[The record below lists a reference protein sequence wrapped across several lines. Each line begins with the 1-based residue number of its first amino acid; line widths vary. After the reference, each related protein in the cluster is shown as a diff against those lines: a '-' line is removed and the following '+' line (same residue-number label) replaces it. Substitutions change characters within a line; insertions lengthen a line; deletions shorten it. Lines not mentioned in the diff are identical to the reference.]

1 MSPRKTYI
9 LKLYVAGNTP
19 NSMRALK
26 TLRNILEEEFRGVY
40 ALKVIDVLKNPQLA
54 EEDKILATPTLA
66 KILPPPVRR
75 IIGDLSDRE
84 RVLIGLDLLYD
95 ELSDETSTDNDDEII
110 TNDSY
115 YDSAGD
121 SGDDLVDD
129 SSGDLVDELAED
141 LADDSGHDSVDKL
154 AGDSA
159 VDSVNYVASNSV
171 DDMLNNAVNNF
182 ADSKGDDNVDNKVDN
197 KAGSKAGSKAGGK
210 PGNKADSKADNKT
223 GGKANNKAGNKLD
236 N

>member
-26 TLRNILEEEFRGVY
+26 TLRNILETEFKGVY

-54 EEDKILATPTLA
+54 EEDKILATPTLS

-95 ELSDETSTDNDDEII
+95 ELTDSGLGSSFRGSLSDEDMVSTD
-110 TNDSY
+110 S
-115 YDSAGD
+115 
-121 SGDDLVDD
+121 
-129 SSGDLVDELAED
+129 
-141 LADDSGHDSVDKL
+141 
-154 AGDSA
+154 
-159 VDSVNYVASNSV
+159 
-171 DDMLNNAVNNF
+171 
-182 ADSKGDDNVDNKVDN
+182 
-197 KAGSKAGSKAGGK
+197 
-210 PGNKADSKADNKT
+210 
-223 GGKANNKAGNKLD
+223 
-236 N
+236 

>member
-26 TLRNILEEEFRGVY
+26 TLRDILETEFQGVY

-95 ELSDETSTDNDDEII
+95 ELSE
-110 TNDSY
+110 
-115 YDSAGD
+115 
-121 SGDDLVDD
+121 
-129 SSGDLVDELAED
+129 ED
-141 LADDSGHDSVDKL
+141 LRAPL
-154 AGDSA
+154 ALDPAGA
-159 VDSVNYVASNSV
+159 EPPVGQATQ
-171 DDMLNNAVNNF
+171 
-182 ADSKGDDNVDNKVDN
+182 
-197 KAGSKAGSKAGGK
+197 AGS
-210 PGNKADSKADNKT
+210 
-223 GGKANNKAGNKLD
+223 
-236 N
+236 